1 VRPAVA
7 AVVLAAGASRRFGG
21 DKLLA
26 PIGGVPL
33 VRLSVRTL
41 LASSVDDIVVVVA
54 RGDASIREAIAGLAV
69 RCVEATAG
77 TGVMSDSLRAG
88 IAAVTASAAA
98 IVALADQPTV
108 PAEVVDRL
116 IDEWRST
123 RSAIVAPRYA
133 GERGN
138 PVLFDGSLF
147 AELLVVEGDRGAR
160 EVIAR
165 EPGRVRLIDLPF
177 AMPAD
182 VDTREDWEALARE
195 RR

>member
-1 VRPAVA
+1 MVA

-33 VRLSVRTL
+33 VRLTVRTL
-41 LASSVDDIVVVVA
+41 SASPIDDIVVVVP
-54 RGDASIREAIAGLAV
+54 RGDASIREAVSGLAV
-69 RCVEATAG
+69 RCVEAEAG
-77 TGVMSDSLRAG
+77 TGAMSDSLRAG
-88 IAAVTASAAA
+88 IAAVSASAAA

-108 PAEVVDRL
+108 PNEVVDRL
-116 IDEWRST
+116 IDEWHAT
-123 RSAIVAPRYA
+123 RNAVVAPRYA

-138 PVLFDGSLF
+138 PVLFDRALF
-147 AELLVVEGDRGAR
+147 AELLLVEGDRGAR

-165 EPGRVRLIDLPF
+165 ASARVRLIDFPF
-177 AMPAD
+177 AMPLD
-182 VDTREDWEALARE
+182 VDTREDWEALKRE